1 MNLLITY
8 NNFSGKGD
16 KVDIID
22 NIKKELSSLYDKI
35 DVYHTEGEKSISTYI
50 IENGSNYDTILTIG
64 GDGTVNETINGI
76 MRLDKKPKLAI
87 VPHGTCNDI
96 AKSLGLKRPKKA
108 IKIIK
113 KNKSKSLN
121 VFKLNDDYFVYG
133 LATGGVSNISYK
145 VSKRQKSTLGKNAYY
160 INTIKTVFEKN
171 PKIKL
176 IIDDGGEHH
185 IEGRFYLMLAL
196 NTRYLAG
203 VRIRGGKKIYNN
215 SKLHVMLFREQHR
228 ITGFLTFVLH
238 ILFGY
243 KNKNMIIF
251 DAEKL
256 QIKFHEDVEFNT
268 DGEKFIPE
276 KYLDIISIND
286 ELEVI
291 SK

>member
-1 MNLLITY
+1 MKLLIAY
-8 NNFSGKGD
+8 NSFSGKGS
-16 KVDIID
+16 KYNIID
-22 NIKKELSSLYDKI
+22 YIKTELKELYDQIDLYE
-35 DVYHTEGEKSISTYI
+35 TEGEKSITTHI
-50 IENGSNYDTILTIG
+50 IECGSNYDTILTVG
-64 GDGTVNETINGI
+64 GDGTVNEAINGI
-76 MRLDKKPKLAI
+76 MQLEKKPKLAI

-96 AKSLGLKRPKKA
+96 AKSLGLKSPKKA

-113 KNKSKSLN
+113 KNESHPLN
-121 VFKLNDDYFVYG
+121 VFKLNDSFFVYG

-145 VSKRQKSTLGKNAYY
+145 VSKNAKKRLGKNAYY
-160 INTIKTVFEKN
+160 INTLKTIFEKN
-171 PKIKL
+171 PKTKL
-176 IIDDGGEHH
+176 IIDDGEHH

-203 VRIRGGKKIYNN
+203 VRVKGGKKIYNN
-215 SKLHVMLFREQHR
+215 SKLHIILLKEQHR
-228 ITGFLTFVLH
+228 ITGFISFALH

-251 DAEKL
+251 DSDKL